1 MSGFFHSGI
10 MFLRF
15 IYVVALCISILFL
28 FIAAYYIVLYGHTTF
43 VLSIYPVIDISFYF
57 LAIVN
62 SAATYVH
69 IKVFVWT

>member
-1 MSGFFHSGI
+1 
-10 MFLRF
+10 MFLRL

-43 VLSIYPVIDISFYF
+43 VLSIYPLIDISFYF